1 MERRVFE
8 TPDIAAEALAALIA
22 DKIGKSENLFNLAV
36 SGGSTPARLFSV
48 LAEKYGKK
56 LDWEKVRFFWVDE
69 RCVPPDHKESNFR
82 MTKQK
87 LLNRIPVIPENIFR
101 MRGEEDPEREAERY
115 GKILTEILPWLN
127 GKPVF
132 DLILLGMGDDG
143 HTASIF
149 PDQMD
154 LLQSEKICVTA
165 IHPQSGQKRIS
176 LSGPVICNG
185 RSIVFFIT
193 GKAKKSVL
201 TKILNG
207 DLSYPAGHIRS
218 RDGKKLL
225 YYLDREAAPD

>member
-1 MERRVFE
+1 MEKRVFE
-8 TPDIAAEALAALIA
+8 TPDSTAEALADLIA
-22 DKIGKSENLFNLAV
+22 YNISKSENYFNLAV

-48 LAEKYGKK
+48 LAEKYGKRP
-56 LDWEKVRFFWVDE
+56 DWGKVRFFWVDE